1 MLKSLKELNRS
12 LDREELSHKK
22 TKCNYCFFFQS
33 NISEFREECIF
44 IFLTQSFSNRVP
56 NNTFENV
63 QMLAT

>member
-22 TKCNYCFFFQS
+22 KSVITVFFQS

-44 IFLTQSFSNRVP
+44 IFLTQSFSNRDP
-56 NNTFENV
+56 NNIFEYV